1 MREGLA
7 REFPEAVR
15 AAAWSRARLGV
26 SSEPIV
32 WATVSAIGASFLI
45 GAVAQSVV
53 GLANQ
58 AFDSLRSPMP
68 FTLFPLVTIV
78 GTAAGAAVGL
88 AARGPIALA
97 LYLAYLVLGLALGL
111 PGFVTFC
118 ERSGGVFP
126 SLDAPD
132 RCSPIG
138 YLSSL
143 WPQLVGIGLGIASAR
158 TIRARGDGINAVLR
172 IAGGYAI
179 AWFVLSHVL
188 TGAVVQAQSAGALTS
203 GLTIAAGIVAS
214 GVAAGVI
221 AAQLAHGIRGAA
233 VVAFIS
239 LLPWLTLT
247 LPLGLQGLGRDA
259 GSEYASAMLITI
271 AIPPIAAAF
280 MVLSAAVASRARFIP
295 RAPA

>member
-26 SSEPIV
+26 WNEPLV

-53 GLANQ
+53 GLTNQ
-58 AFDSLRSPMP
+58 AFDALRSPMP
-68 FTLFPLVTIV
+68 FTLFPLATIA
-78 GTAAGAAVGL
+78 GTAAGAAAALAVG
-88 AARGPIALA
+88 GPIALA
-97 LYLAYLVLGLALGL
+97 LYLLYVVLGLALGL
-111 PGFVTFC
+111 PGLATFC

-126 SLDAPD
+126 SALGPD
-132 RCSPIG
+132 RCTAIG
-138 YLSSL
+138 FLTSL
-143 WPQLVGIGLGIASAR
+143 WPQVLGIGLGVAVAR
-158 TIRARGDGINAVLR
+158 AIRARGEGINAVLR

-214 GVAAGVI
+214 GVVAGVI
-221 AAQLAHGIRGAA
+221 AAQLPHGVRSAA
-233 VVAFIS
+233 VVAIIS
-239 LLPWLTLT
+239 LLPWLAAS
-247 LPLGLQGLGRDA
+247 LPLGLQGLARD
-259 GSEYASAMLITI
+259 GGPEYASAMLLTI
-271 AIPPIAAAF
+271 AVPPLAAAF